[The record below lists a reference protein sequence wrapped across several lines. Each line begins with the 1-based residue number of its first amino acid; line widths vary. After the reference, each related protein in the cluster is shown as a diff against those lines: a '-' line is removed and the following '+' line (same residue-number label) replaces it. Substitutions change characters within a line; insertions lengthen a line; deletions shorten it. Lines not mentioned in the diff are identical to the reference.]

1 MKYKRIFLLICD
13 SLGIGNGQDASSYDD
28 EGANTLKHICDACN
42 GVDIPNLEGLGLG
55 NLGDFEGIYP
65 LRSQLGYTLKLN
77 ELSSGKDT
85 ITGHFEMVG
94 IYTKKPLI
102 TFTKTGFPDEFIKL
116 FEAKTGR
123 KCVGNKA
130 ASGTKI
136 IEEYANHQEKTGDWI
151 VYTSADSVFQIAANE
166 NIIPLQELYAACK
179 IARELTMDPRWKV
192 GRVIAR
198 PFIKNKDGSYTR
210 TSSRHDFALKP
221 PAITVL
227 DNLKNNNYDVIGI
240 GKIADIFANQ
250 GITKDIKTT
259 NNNDTMNKTIEIA
272 KTDFNGLCFVNL
284 VDFDSIYGH
293 RRDPIGYGK
302 AIKEFDMQLEE
313 LMKYLRPDDLLMIS
327 SDHGND
333 PTFKGTDHT
342 REQVPLIIYSKELI
356 KPKQLPEMDS
366 FAVIGATI
374 ADNFEV
380 ELPEIGNS
388 ILDKII

>member
-42 GVDIPNLEGLGLG
+42 GLDIPNLEGLGLG

-85 ITGHFEMVG
+85 ITGHFEMMG
-94 IYTKKPLI
+94 IHTKKPLI

-151 VYTSADSVFQIAANE
+151 VYTSADSVFQIAADE

-179 IARELTMDPRWKV
+179 IARELTMEPRWKV

>member
-42 GVDIPNLEGLGLG
+42 GLDIPNLEGLGLG

-85 ITGHFEMVG
+85 ITGHFEMKG
-94 IYTKKPLI
+94 IHTKKPLI

-302 AIKEFDMQLEE
+302 AIKEFDLQLEE
-313 LMKYLRPDDLLMIS
+313 LMKYFRPDDLLMIS

>member
-42 GVDIPNLEGLGLG
+42 GLDIPNLEGLGLG

-65 LRSQLGYTLKLN
+65 LRSQLGYKLKLN

-85 ITGHFEMVG
+85 ITGHFEMMG
-94 IYTKKPLI
+94 IHTKKPLI

-136 IEEYANHQEKTGDWI
+136 IEEYAKHQEKTGDWI
-151 VYTSADSVFQIAANE
+151 VYTSADSVFQIAADE

-210 TSSRHDFALKP
+210 TSSRHDFTLKP

-302 AIKEFDMQLEE
+302 AIKEFDLQLEE
-313 LMKYLRPDDLLMIS
+313 LMKYLKPDDLLMIS

>member
-42 GVDIPNLEGLGLG
+42 GLDIPNLEGLGLG

-85 ITGHFEMVG
+85 ITGHFEMMG
-94 IYTKKPLI
+94 IHTKKPLI

-151 VYTSADSVFQIAANE
+151 VYTSADSVFQIAADE

-380 ELPEIGNS
+380 GLPEIGNS

>member
-42 GVDIPNLEGLGLG
+42 GLDIPNLEGLGLG

-85 ITGHFEMVG
+85 ITGHFEMMG
-94 IYTKKPLI
+94 IHTKKPLI

-136 IEEYANHQEKTGDWI
+136 IEEYAEHQVKTGDWI

-166 NIIPLQELYAACK
+166 NIIPLQELYDACK
-179 IARELTMDPRWKV
+179 IARELTMDPRWKI

-250 GITKDIKTT
+250 GITKDIKTI
-259 NNNDTMNKTIEIA
+259 NNIDTINRAIEIA

-302 AIKEFDMQLEE
+302 AIKEFDLQLEE
-313 LMKYLRPDDLLMIS
+313 LMRYLKPDDLLMIS

-380 ELPEIGNS
+380 ELLKIGNS

>member
-42 GVDIPNLEGLGLG
+42 GLDIPNLEGLCLG

-85 ITGHFEMVG
+85 ITGHFEMMG
-94 IYTKKPLI
+94 IHTKKPLI

-284 VDFDSIYGH
+284 VDFDSNYGH

-302 AIKEFDMQLEE
+302 AIKEFDLQLEE

>member
-42 GVDIPNLEGLGLG
+42 GLDIPNLEGLGLG

-85 ITGHFEMVG
+85 ITGHFEMMG
-94 IYTKKPLI
+94 IHTKKPLI

-136 IEEYANHQEKTGDWI
+136 IEEYAEHQAKTGDWI

-166 NIIPLQELYAACK
+166 NIIPLQELYDACK
-179 IARELTMDPRWKV
+179 IARELTMDPRWKI

-250 GITKDIKTT
+250 GITKDIKTI
-259 NNNDTMNKTIEIA
+259 NNIDTINRVIEIA

-302 AIKEFDMQLEE
+302 AIKEFDLQLEE
-313 LMKYLRPDDLLMIS
+313 LMRYLKPDDLLMIS

-380 ELPEIGNS
+380 ELPKIGNS

>member
-13 SLGIGNGQDASSYDD
+13 SLGIGNGQDANNYDD
-28 EGANTLKHICDACN
+28 EGANTLKHICDTCN
-42 GVDIPNLEGLGLG
+42 GLDIPNLEGLGLG
-55 NLGDFEGIYP
+55 NLGDFKGIYP
-65 LRSQLGYTLKLN
+65 LRSQLGYILKLN

-85 ITGHFEMVG
+85 ITGHFEMMG
-94 IYTKKPLI
+94 IHTKKPLI

-130 ASGTKI
+130 TSGTKI
-136 IEEYANHQEKTGDWI
+136 IEEYADHQAKTGDWI
-151 VYTSADSVFQIAANE
+151 VYTSADSVFQIAADE
-166 NIIPLQELYAACK
+166 NIIPLQELYNACK

-221 PAITVL
+221 PSITVL

-250 GITKDIKTT
+250 GITKDIKTA
-259 NNNDTMNKTIEIA
+259 NNSDTMNKTIEIA

-302 AIKEFDMQLEE
+302 AIKEFDLQLEK

-342 REQVPLIIYSKELI
+342 REQVPLIIYSKELL

-374 ADNFEV
+374 ADNFEID
-380 ELPEIGNS
+380 LPEIGNS